1 MPVAPPGSGLRK
13 CLHLMIDC
21 RIDQWGSDLEA
32 GAATSSYTS
41 SKEVGPAGVRV
52 SRRGRSF
59 SPIQGPSFPPALRLK
74 KLVTYGCRLTKT
86 LPFSVKGGGTEG
98 SGVTEAERKEDGRG
112 MRAGRGQDY
121 VIIHLRAGRISTGQV
136 TSSGSLSVPDDS
148 LHP

>member
-1 MPVAPPGSGLRK
+1 MPIISQHNHPSKTKPKTHPSRIALPSVFANPYGILVDMPVAPPGSGLRK

-52 SRRGRSF
+52 SRRGRSY

-98 SGVTEAERKEDGRG
+98 SGVTEA
-112 MRAGRGQDY
+112 
-121 VIIHLRAGRISTGQV
+121 
-136 TSSGSLSVPDDS
+136 
-148 LHP
+148 